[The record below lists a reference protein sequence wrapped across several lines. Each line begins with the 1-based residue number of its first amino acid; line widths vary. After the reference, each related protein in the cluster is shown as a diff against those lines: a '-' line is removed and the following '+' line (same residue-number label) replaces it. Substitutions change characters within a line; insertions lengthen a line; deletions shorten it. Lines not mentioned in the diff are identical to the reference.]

1 MFNVSGNVT
10 FALAASL
17 NNVSWVNPWMN
28 VLQAYYQNMTGSY
41 TDDFPD
47 KPLEFYDFVSDTLPA
62 NTTESLL
69 ATKVKV
75 LEYGEEVEMVFQAA
89 NVLNASKDHPMH
101 LHGHSFYMVGAGGGN
116 FDFDKDP
123 QSYNLVDPPFVNT
136 ATLPKDGWIAVRFKA
151 LNPGV
156 WLWHCHLDRHLI
168 WGMNTVIIVQ
178 NGATPETSIL
188 PPPPHG
194 DAPSTIKK
202 KTSQFSAKQTTT

>member
-1 MFNVSGNVT
+1 MDGAKEGYGWGNCPSST
-10 FALAASL
+10 LGYGWGNCPSSTNL
-17 NNVSWVNPWMN
+17 
-28 VLQAYYQNMTGSY
+28 TGFY

-75 LEYGEEVEMVFQAA
+75 LEYRIRF
-89 NVLNASKDHPMH
+89 H
-101 LHGHSFYMVGAGGGN
+101 MVGAGGGN

-156 WLWHCHLDRHLI
+156 WLWHCHLDRHLS

-188 PPPPHG
+188 PPPPHMPSC